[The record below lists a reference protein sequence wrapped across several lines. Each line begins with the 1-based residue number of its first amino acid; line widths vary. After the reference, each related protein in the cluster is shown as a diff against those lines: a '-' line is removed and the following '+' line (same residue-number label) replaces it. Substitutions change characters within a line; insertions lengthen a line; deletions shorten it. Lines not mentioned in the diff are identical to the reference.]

1 MDAIKNILLLILFI
15 CFGGLSL
22 QAQLKDA
29 ESLYNDYGYKT
40 STIIYEDLVE
50 KTGVDLEIKDL
61 RKIANSYR
69 LVHDTEAAES
79 WYARFIGE
87 TTSSIDFLHYAQ
99 ALQSNGNTTAA
110 KEYFL
115 KYDAA
120 NGGDDERGK
129 RLATAIDRMNQFK
142 ENDTRLKNVA
152 AINSEKLEFSPRYY
166 EDGIVFVST
175 RKNSTKKSKKDI
187 WIDDNYMSLFYA
199 PLNKDSEAGSVKDF
213 STQINSPYHEGP
225 VAFNSSA
232 DVIYFTRNNYNNKK
246 VKKNSKNAI
255 ILKIFTAEKIASG
268 WGEAK
273 ELPFNTEDFDE
284 CHPALSPD
292 GKTLYFASNRNGGQG
307 GMDLYASNFENG
319 AWGAPVNLGPEI
331 NTEGN
336 EIFPF
341 VHDDGTL
348 YFASNGWGGL
358 GGLDIFSST
367 QATQNSTWLTAT
379 NLGKPFNSAKDD
391 FGFVLNVLGSEGYL
405 SSARGGNDDIYSFK
419 TNAESINKPS
429 PVLMESTITTLGADN
444 LPIGNVTYTVK
455 ATNKKTGEVTENTY
469 TSNADGALIIN
480 MLPDHEYEFIASK
493 DGYKTAS
500 KTFTTEG
507 MYNNDALSIL
517 IPLVKEGCL
526 SLSGTTNS
534 KDDNLRLGNA
544 SITLKNLCTQKTEV
558 IQSNMIGKFEFGC
571 LDPNCA
577 YEITAT
583 KAGYGIAAGKIQM
596 SESQKTMA
604 EAINLVLNLERTKTY
619 SDNSNSEFNSKSGAY
634 NSDSTTSSGSTS
646 NSGNYNGSS
655 TNTSSGYNST
665 YNTSGSNASSGTLLE
680 LEDIYYDFDDYEIRP
695 DAAQVLD
702 ELVAILRTY
711 PDMKILL
718 TAHTDS
724 RGSQKYN
731 QRLSRKR
738 AEYATW
744 YLLKKGINK
753 NRLTYYGYGET
764 QIRNQC
770 REGVDCSDDDHEF
783 NRRTMI
789 RINE

>member
-1 MDAIKNILLLILFI
+1 MEAIKNILL
-15 CFGGLSL
+15 FGIFLSFSSLSL

-29 ESLYNDYGYKT
+29 ESLYNDYGYKS
-40 STIIYEDLVE
+40 STIVYEDLVE
-50 KTGVDLEIKDL
+50 KRGVNLEMEDL

-79 WYARFIGE
+79 WYAKFIGE
-87 TTSSIDFLHYAQ
+87 TKSALDFLHYAQ

-120 NGGDDERGK
+120 TGGGDERGK
-129 RLATAIDRMNQFK
+129 RLATAIDRMNDFK
-142 ENDTRLKNVA
+142 ENNTSLLNVA
-152 AINSEKLEFSPRYY
+152 AINSGKLEFSPRYY
-166 EDGIVFVST
+166 ENGIVFVST
-175 RKNSTKKSKKDI
+175 RKSSKTKAKKDI
-187 WIDDNYMSLFYA
+187 WLDDNYMSLFYA
-199 PLNKDSEAGSVKDF
+199 PLNKDGEAGTVSEF
-213 STQINSPYHEGP
+213 STQLNTPFHEGP
-225 VAFNSSA
+225 VDFNSNA

-246 VKKNSKNAI
+246 VKKNSKNAV
-255 ILKIFTAEKIASG
+255 ILKIFSAEKTGST

-292 GKTLYFASNRNGGQG
+292 GKTLYFASNRYDGQG
-307 GMDLYASNFENG
+307 GMDLYASNFVNG
-319 AWGAPVNLGPEI
+319 AWSAPVNLGPEI

-336 EIFPF
+336 EVFPF

-367 QATQNSTWLTAT
+367 MTGSNSSWLKAT

-391 FGFVLNVLGSEGYL
+391 FGFVLNILGSEGYL
-405 SSARGGNDDIYSFK
+405 SSAREGDDDIYSFK
-419 TNAESINKPS
+419 TIAGSINKPS
-429 PVLMESTITTLGADN
+429 AILMESTITTIGSDD
-444 LPIGNVTYTVK
+444 LPIGNVVYTVK
-455 ATNKKTGEVTENTY
+455 ATNKKTGEVTESIY
-469 TSNADGALIIN
+469 TSNAAGELIIS
-480 MLPDHEYEFIASK
+480 MLPDHEYEFIAQK

-507 MYNNDALSIL
+507 MYNHDALSIR

-526 SLSGTTNS
+526 SVTGSTNS
-534 KDDNLRLGNA
+534 KDDNLRLANT
-544 SITLKNLCTQKTEV
+544 SITLKNLCTGATKV
-558 IQSNMIGKFEFGC
+558 IQSNLIGAFTFDC
-571 LDPNCA
+571 LDPNCG
-577 YEITAT
+577 YEIVAT
-583 KAGYGIAAGKIQM
+583 KDNYGKAAGRIDL
-596 SESQKTMA
+596 SDSQKSFA
-604 EAINLVLNLERTKTY
+604 EKINLVLNLERSSSNTY
-619 SDNSNSEFNSKSGAY
+619 SDNSDLKPKSGY
-634 NSDSTTSSGSTS
+634 NNSGST
-646 NSGNYNGSS
+646 NAG
-655 TNTSSGYNST
+655 TGYNSSST
-665 YNTSGSNASSGTLLE
+665 SSAYNTGSGTSAGSGYAYNATGGTLLE
-680 LEDIYYDFDDYEIRP
+680 LEDIYYDFDKYEIRP
-695 DAAQVLD
+695 DAARILD
-702 ELVAILRTY
+702 ELVAIMRTY
-711 PDMKILL
+711 PDIKIML

-724 RGSQKYN
+724 RGTNKYN

-753 NRLTYYGYGET
+753 NRLTYHGYGES

-770 REGVDCSDDDHEF
+770 NEGVKCTEDEHEF

-789 RINE
+789 RILE

>member
-1 MDAIKNILLLILFI
+1 MGAIKNILLFILFI

-40 STIIYEDLVE
+40 STIVYEDLVE
-50 KTGVDLEIKDL
+50 KRGVDLEIDDL
-61 RKIANSYR
+61 RNIANSYR
-69 LVHDTEAAES
+69 LVSDTEAAEN
-79 WYARFIGE
+79 WYAKFIGE
-87 TTSSIDFLHYAQ
+87 TKNPIDYLHYAQ
-99 ALQSNGNTTAA
+99 ALQSNGNTDAA

-115 KYDAA
+115 KYDAS

-129 RLATAIDRMNQFK
+129 RLATAIERMNQFK
-142 ENDTRLKNVA
+142 QSDTQLKNVVE
-152 AINSEKLEFSPRYY
+152 INSEKLEFSPRYY

-175 RKNSTKKSKKDI
+175 RKSSKKKAKKDI
-187 WIDDNYMSLFYA
+187 WLDDNYMSLFYA
-199 PLNKDSEAGSVKDF
+199 TLKNDGEAGAVKEF
-213 STQINSPYHEGP
+213 SPQINSPYHEGP
-225 VAFNSSA
+225 VDFNNSA
-232 DVIYFTRNNYNNKK
+232 NIIYFTRNNYSNNK
-246 VKKNSKNAI
+246 VKKNSKNAV
-255 ILKIFTAEKIASG
+255 ILKIFQAEKIGTG

-273 ELPFNTEDFDE
+273 DLPFNTEDFDE

-292 GKTLYFASNRNGGQG
+292 GKTLYFASNRFGGQG
-307 GMDLYASNFENG
+307 GMDLYASNFDNG
-319 AWGAPVNLGPEI
+319 AWSAPTNLGPEI

-348 YFASNGWGGL
+348 YFASDGWGGL

-367 QATQNSTWLTAT
+367 QAEQNSAWLNAT

-391 FGFVLNVLGSEGYL
+391 FGFVLNILGSEGYL
-405 SSARGGNDDIYSFK
+405 SSARDGNDDIYSFK

-429 PVLMESTITTLGADN
+429 PVLMESTITTLDGDG
-444 LPIGNVTYTVK
+444 LPIGNVIYTVRT
-455 ATNKKTGEVTENTY
+455 TNKKTGEVTENTY
-469 TSNADGALIIN
+469 TSNADGALILN

-507 MYNNDALSIL
+507 MYNNDALAIR

-534 KDDNLRLGNA
+534 KDDDLRLGNA
-544 SITLKNLCTQKTEV
+544 SITLKNLCTQETQV
-558 IQSNMIGKFEFGC
+558 IQSNLIGKFEFDC

-583 KAGYGIAAGKIQM
+583 KDGYGIAAGKIQM
-596 SESQKTMA
+596 SDSQKSMA
-604 EAINLVLNLERTKTY
+604 EAINLVLNLERSKTY
-619 SDNSNSEFNSKSGAY
+619 SDNSNSEFNSKSGVY
-634 NSDSTTSSGSTS
+634 NSGANSSTEIGA
-646 NSGNYNGSS
+646 NSGTYNGSS
-655 TNTSSGYNST
+655 ADTNSGYDSNYNS
-665 YNTSGSNASSGTLLE
+665 SGSNTSSGTLLE
-680 LEDIYYDFDDYEIRP
+680 LEDIYYDFDAYEIRP

-770 REGVDCSDDDHEF
+770 REGVECPEDAHQY

-789 RINE
+789 RIDE